1 MHKHGKH
8 GKLLP
13 LEMITA
19 VRCADRSV
27 KHTLVEKVT
36 TLFANRLTA
45 TQLVDALHTL
55 GVPFL
60 RGGSGVVYWAE
71 PSVLLAGLAESDEA
85 RLRLALIPLL
95 LTHPHFSADINIA
108 LKGLSPAAAITL
120 RCYYT
125 AAYWLQSKYHARIER
140 CLDAMPSLPDLF
152 SAELALPS
160 DVTAEQALH
169 LLATRQQELTGR
181 VLNWHGTYEH
191 ALKTWLQ
198 HLELQRQWNQSPPT
212 KLITS

>member
-1 MHKHGKH
+1 M
-8 GKLLP
+8 
-13 LEMITA
+13 
-19 VRCADRSV
+19 
-27 KHTLVEKVT
+27 
-36 TLFANRLTA
+36 FANRLTP
-45 TQLVDALHTL
+45 TQLVDALDTL
-55 GVPFL
+55 DVPFI
-60 RGGSGVVYWAE
+60 RGGSGIIQWVE

-95 LTHPHFSADINIA
+95 LRHPHFAADINSAI
-108 LKGLSPAAAITL
+108 KRLSPAAAITL

-125 AAYWLQSKYHARIER
+125 AAHWLQSKYHVRLEC
-140 CLDAMPSLPDLF
+140 CLGAMESLPDLF
-152 SAELALPS
+152 STELGLTS
-160 DVTAEQALH
+160 HITAEQALH
-169 LLATRQQELTGR
+169 RLATRQQELTGR